1 MTESRAEINWLLRIG
16 AISEEE
22 AYRKRCASDLK
33 NMFGD

>member
-16 AISEEE
+16 AISEE